1 MGFLNINSSFMKYL
15 GRFTDIMILGF
26 WSIICCLPIITIG
39 TSISATYYVTLK
51 MVRDE
56 ECYVTKDFF
65 KGFKSSFKD
74 SSIVWICFMLIGI
87 IFYFNFQVMNGLEM
101 KFETICRAILI
112 VISTYLVFIGGYI
125 FPLIARFE
133 NTMKQTLKNAIIM
146 SLITLPKSII
156 ILVVNMLPIVVLYYF
171 PNALPFILLFSI
183 SAVCYIN
190 SMMIRTIFD
199 KYLNLPMDKEKDEV
213 EENIEIIVN
222 ENS

>member
-65 KGFKSSFKD
+65 KGFKSSFKN
-74 SSIVWICFMLIGI
+74 SSILWICFMLIGI

-112 VISTYLVFIGGYI
+112 VISVYLIFISGFI
-125 FPLIARFE
+125 FPLIGRFE
-133 NTMKQTLKNAIIM
+133 NTIKQTLKNAIIM
-146 SLITLPKSII
+146 SLLTLPKSILILI
-156 ILVVNMLPIVVLYYF
+156 INMLPIAVLYYF
-171 PNALPFILLFSI
+171 PNAFPFILLFSI
-183 SAVCYIN
+183 SGACYIN
-190 SMMIRTIFD
+190 SMMIRTTFD
-199 KYLNLPMDKEKDEV
+199 KYLNITMEKENSVV
-213 EENIEIIVN
+213 EENVDLIVN
-222 ENS
+222 ENL